1 MKALTALVVIMGMSA
16 ASSAAIAGGSRERH
30 VEKGNNYELSQRR
43 PEVRGYLFRP
53 GGHRYDYEYDT
64 FLERNGPYG
73 NYPQLDPRNFWERT
87 MSDPRST
94 TTSPSAF

>member
-1 MKALTALVVIMGMSA
+1 MKALTALVLIMGMSVASGA
-16 ASSAAIAGGSRERH
+16 AVAGDHRERH
-30 VEKGNNYELSQRR
+30 VEKGNNDQLSRR
-43 PEVRGYLFRP
+43 PPEVRGYLFRP
-53 GGHRYDYEYDT
+53 GGHRYDYEYDS

-73 NYPQLDPRNFWERT
+73 NYPQLDTRNFWERV